1 LTSGNVTTAL
11 GYTPYDATN
20 PSAYITSSALTPYL
34 TSATAATTYQ
44 PLDGDLTAIAAI
56 SGTTGI
62 VRKTAADT
70 YTLDTNTYLTGITS
84 GQVTTALGF
93 TPYDAANPSGYITSS
108 ALSPYLTSATAA
120 TTYQP
125 LDGDL
130 TAIAALA
137 GTSGIVRKTAAD
149 TYTLDTATYLTGITS
164 GQVTTALG
172 FTPYDATNPAGYT
185 TNTGTVTSVG
195 GTGTV
200 NGLTLTGTVTSSG
213 SLTLGGTLSGVDLT
227 SQITGT
233 LGAANGGT
241 GLTSPGTAGNVLV
254 SNGTAWTSAAPA
266 GGGISYTTKTS
277 AYTAADK
284 DGILANTSA
293 GAFTVTLP
301 SSPSAGNQVIIADAA
316 DTWGSNNLTIAR
328 NGATIEGLAE
338 NLVCDINGAS
348 IQLIY
353 TGTTWQVYAQIGAAS
368 GSVLTASAIGVT
380 VQGYDADLQAIGALS
395 GTSGLLQKTA
405 ADTWTLNTTA
415 YAPVASPTFSGTVS
429 DGLGKLR
436 AIPQTG
442 AAKTGSYTLTTAD
455 VGTFVNVGSGGSVTI
470 PNSTFATGD
479 AISIYNDTTGNI
491 TITCSITTSYIGGT
505 NTDKNTMTLAT
516 RGVATILFISG
527 TVCVVTGNVA

>member
-1 LTSGNVTTAL
+1 M
-11 GYTPYDATN
+11 
-20 PSAYITSSALTPYL
+20 
-34 TSATAATTYQ
+34 
-44 PLDGDLTAIAAI
+44 
-56 SGTTGI
+56 
-62 VRKTAADT
+62 
-70 YTLDTNTYLTGITS
+70 TGITGGIS
-84 GQVTTALGF
+84 SPDFIQFDTTATVTPATGRLYFNDGEGGLAYTLKGGNVVQEVGQSQQVLVYNGTGATLNKGQVVYSNGAQGQRPTVALALA
-93 TPYDAANPSGYITSS
+93 TSDA
-108 ALSPYLTSATAA
+108 TSARTLGIVAESIANGAEGWVTTLGVVENINTSAFTAGA
-120 TTYQP
+120 QLYLSGSTA
-125 LDGDL
+125 GAL
-130 TAIAALA
+130 TATKPVAPIHMVYVARCIKSHASSGRLFVTVQNGYELDELHDVAAVSPSNGQTIVYNSTTSLWEKNTVSLTA
-137 GTSGIVRKTAAD
+137 G
-149 TYTLDTATYLTGITS
+149 
-164 GQVTTALG
+164 
-172 FTPYDATNPAGYT
+172 
-185 TNTGTVTSVG
+185 
-195 GTGTV
+195 V
-200 NGLTLTGTVTSSG
+200 NGTLP
-213 SLTLGGTLSGVDLT
+213 
-227 SQITGT
+227 
-233 LGAANGGT
+233 AASGGT
-241 GLTSPGTAGNVLV
+241 GLTSPGTTGNVLV

-266 GGGISYTTKTS
+266 GGGINYTTKTS
-277 AYTAADK
+277 SYTAADK

-368 GSVLTASAIGVT
+368 GSALTASAIGVT

-429 DGLGKLR
+429 DALGKLR

-442 AAKTGSYTLTTAD
+442 AAKTSSYTLTTAD

-479 AISIYNDTTGNI
+479 AISIYNDTTGSI